1 MVYNLSIADAGYVA
15 NIYNIGSCF
24 FAIVIGLLVR
34 YTGRF
39 KWLALRAVPLQILGI
54 SLLIYFRQPDRGLGD
69 VLMCQIFIAFSGAL
83 WSCSKNSLS

>member
-39 KWLALRAVPLQILGI
+39 KWLALRAVPLQVLGT
-54 SLLIYFRQPDRGLGD
+54 FRQPDRGLGD